1 MSPSDGQKKLGGS
14 GEDPSKNEIDF
25 EKNQA
30 ANSYLLENN
39 ETIRDPVQGDISITL
54 LERAIID
61 TEEFQRLRKIL
72 QLGACHFVYPGAT
85 HTRFSHSLGTLHM
98 ATKMYE
104 MCNINHEKYSTST
117 LLQVTKYQ
125 QFLIRI
131 TALIHDLAHVP
142 FSHTLTREGGIN
154 PEEEWDNVYLMNTLI
169 GDENAEVRK
178 KIFDIMTKAGITK
191 IQFNQFMADLKD
203 CLTKNKDFRYQFVI
217 DMVSNTLCADLLDY
231 VLRDSYYC
239 GLKERIGDR
248 FLSYLG
254 IVSLD
259 PSKNDK
265 NDGSFT
271 KDITQTN
278 GHLVLLS
285 YRIEK
290 DTKNPSIPKPV
301 ESKRDIQSEAVDLL
315 RKRFSIAEKVYFHR
329 TKIAASAMIIEAV
342 ASHGKF
348 KEKPLKYGDDSFIN
362 ELASS
367 SDDRTKNLIG
377 NLSRRNI
384 YKPIYMI
391 KHITEDDSSIQ
402 SDKLWGEGGIYHTYR
417 KPNERLKIEK
427 KFEELFELG
436 PGNVVIYC
444 PDREMNLKKFE
455 MIVQPGE
462 RSKIRRL
469 RDTLDSVRSEEID
482 AVEKSYNQ
490 LWSFYVFVNPEKLDP
505 SDIQSQKVKDFV
517 GLCESTFGLSNEI
530 RSLSNIIGKDE
541 TDLIAKPLVAEIER
555 ETGKVVPFKLVTEV
569 MEESR
574 RDGWKTDKKRIKE
587 EIKGR
592 MT

>member
-1 MSPSDGQKKLGGS
+1 MSPSNGQKKLGAS

-25 EKNQA
+25 EKNQT

-39 ETIRDPVQGDISITL
+39 ETIRDPVQGDINITL

-98 ATKMYE
+98 ATKMNE
-104 MCNINHEKYSTST
+104 VCNINHDKYSASS

-125 QFLIRI
+125 QLLIRI

-142 FSHTLTREGGIN
+142 FSHTLTREGGIL
-154 PEEEWDNVYLMNTLI
+154 PEEEWDNADLMNALI
-169 GDENAEVRK
+169 GEENAEVRK
-178 KIFDIMTKAGITK
+178 KILDIMTKAGITK
-191 IQFNQFMADLKD
+191 VQFNQFMEDIKD
-203 CLTKNKDFRYQFVI
+203 CLTKNKNFRYQFVI
-217 DMVSNTLCADLLDY
+217 DIVSNTLCADLLDY
-231 VLRDSYYC
+231 ILRDSYYC

-254 IVSLD
+254 VVPLD
-259 PSKNDK
+259 PSKVDNK
-265 NDGSFT
+265 DGSFT
-271 KDITQTN
+271 KDSTQTN

-290 DTKNPSIPKPV
+290 DRKNPSIPKPV

-348 KEKPLKYGDDSFIN
+348 EEKPLKYGDDSFLN
-362 ELASS
+362 ELANS
-367 SDDRTKNLIG
+367 SDDRTRNLIK

-391 KHITEDDSSIQ
+391 RYIAEDDNSIQ
-402 SDKLWGEGGIYHTYR
+402 SDI
-417 KPNERLKIEK
+417 
-427 KFEELFELG
+427 
-436 PGNVVIYC
+436 
-444 PDREMNLKKFE
+444 
-455 MIVQPGE
+455 
-462 RSKIRRL
+462 S
-469 RDTLDSVRSEEID
+469 
-482 AVEKSYNQ
+482 
-490 LWSFYVFVNPEKLDP
+490 
-505 SDIQSQKVKDFV
+505 
-517 GLCESTFGLSNEI
+517 
-530 RSLSNIIGKDE
+530 
-541 TDLIAKPLVAEIER
+541 
-555 ETGKVVPFKLVTEV
+555 
-569 MEESR
+569 SR
-574 RDGWKTDKKRIKE
+574 
-587 EIKGR
+587 
-592 MT
+592 